1 MTASSSVDAAQ
12 IWRGGRAATR
22 ALRDRSL
29 PGAGCAALAG
39 SSSGAVREVM
49 TGMNLPKIILVATDF
64 SECAEQA
71 LDYAV
76 ALAGKLEAKIH
87 LLNVIVIPAMAIP
100 EVGVAVTSTLM
111 DSTVRTQQAGL
122 DKLVSQRAPANIE
135 TMLRTGD
142 ARDVIIDEAREL
154 GADLIVM
161 GTHGRRGVRRA
172 LIGSIAESVVRTAPC
187 PVLTIR
193 DHKA

>member
-1 MTASSSVDAAQ
+1 LAA
-12 IWRGGRAATR
+12 
-22 ALRDRSL
+22 
-29 PGAGCAALAG
+29 AGL
-39 SSSGAVREVM
+39 GAVREA
-49 TGMNLPKIILVATDF
+49 TAGMNLPKTILVATDF

-76 ALAGKLEAKIH
+76 ALAGVLDAKIH
-87 LLNVIVIPAMAIP
+87 LLNVIVIPAMGIP
-100 EVGVAVTSTLM
+100 EVGIAVSSTLIE
-111 DSTVRTQQAGL
+111 STARTQQAEL
-122 DKLVSQRAPANIE
+122 DKRAAGHAAAGIE
-135 TMLRTGD
+135 TLLRTGD
-142 ARDVIIDEAREL
+142 ARDVILDAAREI

-193 DHKA
+193 EHKA